1 VGPRVPTRLER
12 RTCIEP
18 LDADAD
24 SLCATEQWVQTEEIL
39 LAPETA
45 VCTSCHDQPYVLAHA
60 QTNTSPSGVEACA
73 TCHGAGAEL
82 DVMVVHPPA
91 Q

>member
-1 VGPRVPTRLER
+1 
-12 RTCIEP
+12 
-18 LDADAD
+18 
-24 SLCATEQWVQTEEIL
+24 
-39 LAPETA
+39 
-45 VCTSCHDQPYVLAHA
+45 VLAHA